1 MSELHQLWKGQPAE
15 PLQALA
21 AEELAQK
28 AAAFHKRIARRNR
41 SERLSAAIVVPV
53 FLLYAWIFPYW
64 VTKIGAL
71 LIVAGIFVLLWQL
84 KRRAEAADPARA
96 LGLDLLAFHRAELV
110 RQRDALRSVWLWYIG
125 PLLPGLLLFLWGRQ
139 QELATPAA
147 QAWHPWVNAITAL
160 VLLGIVLLNLWMAR
174 KLQRQIDEIDKVSEP
189 KQEENP

>member
-28 AAAFHKRIARRNR
+28 AAAFQKRIARRNR
-41 SERLSAAIVVPV
+41 SERLSAAIVTPV
-53 FLLYAWIFPYW
+53 FLLYAWIYPYW
-64 VTKIGAL
+64 VTKLGAL

-84 KRRAEAADPARA
+84 KRRADGPDPSAA
-96 LGLDLLAFHRAELV
+96 LGQDLLAFHRAELV
-110 RQRDALRSVWLWYIG
+110 CQRDALRSVWLWYIG

-147 QAWHPWVNAITAL
+147 EAWHPWIHAITAV
-160 VLLGIVLLNLWMAR
+160 VLLAIVLLNLWVAR
-174 KLQRQIDEIDKVSEP
+174 KLQRQIDELDEISEP
-189 KQEENP
+189 KQEETP